1 MKKILG
7 VLLLASLLF
16 TIGCGEGKDGWKK
29 IKRAGVIVVGLD
41 DNFPP
46 MGFRGEDGEIV
57 GFDIDLAKAAAA
69 KLGLQAEFKP
79 VDWDGIVMSLNKGDI
94 DVIWNGLTITDE
106 RKQRIAFS
114 PAYMANRQIVVVSAG
129 SQIKTLADLQDKV
142 VGLQLGSSSQKALH
156 GNQAV
161 FATIKDERKYSNNTE
176 ALMDLAAGRI
186 DAVVVDEI
194 VGRYYI
200 AKKPELYLVLEE
212 NLGQEE
218 YGVGMRKV
226 DEKLVK
232 NLSDAIDELKQDGT
246 ADAISRK
253 WFGESVVL
261 K

>member
-7 VLLLASLLF
+7 LLVLVSLF
-16 TIGCGEGKDGWKK
+16 FAFGCKEDKDGWKK
-29 IKRAGVIVVGLD
+29 IKKSGVIVVGLD

-46 MGFRGEDGEIV
+46 MGFRGENGEIV

-69 KLGLQAEFKP
+69 KLGLKAEFKP

-94 DVIWNGLTITDE
+94 DVIWNGLTITTE
-106 RKQRIAFS
+106 RKERIAFS
-114 PAYMANRQIVVVSAG
+114 PAYMANRQIVVVQAG
-129 SQIKTLADLQDKV
+129 SAIEKLEHLQDKV
-142 VGLQLGSSSQKALH
+142 VGLQLGSSSQKALQ
-156 GNQAV
+156 GNSHVQSI
-161 FATIKDERKYSNNTE
+161 IKNVRKYSNNTE

-200 AKKPELYLVLEE
+200 AKKPDMYVVLSE

-218 YGVGMRKV
+218 YGVGMRKL
-226 DEKLVK
+226 DEKFVK
-232 NLSDAIDELKQDGT
+232 ALSDAIQELKQDGI
-246 ADAISRK
+246 ADEISQK
-253 WFGESVVL
+253 WFGESVLL

>member
-1 MKKILG
+1 MKKILELFFAVC
-7 VLLLASLLF
+7 VLLAF
-16 TIGCGEGKDGWKK
+16 GCNENQDSWKQ
-29 IKRAGVIVVGLD
+29 IKEKGVIVVGLD

-46 MGFRGEDGEIV
+46 MGFRGENGEIV

-69 KLGLQAEFKP
+69 KLGLRAEFKP

-114 PAYMANRQIVVVSAG
+114 PAYMANGQIVVVQAG
-129 SQIKTLADLQDKV
+129 SPIKSLADLSGKV
-142 VGLQLGSSSQKALH
+142 VGLQLGSSSQKALDSNA
-156 GNQAV
+156 GVKSA
-161 FATIKDERKYSNNTE
+161 IKDERKYSNNTE

-200 AKKPELYLVLEE
+200 AKKPGMYVVLDE

-218 YGVGMRKV
+218 YGVGMRKA
-226 DEKLVK
+226 DKELVK
-232 NLSDAIDELKQDGT
+232 QLSGAIEQLKQDGT
-246 ADAISRK
+246 ADEISQQ
-253 WFGESVVL
+253 WFGQSVLL